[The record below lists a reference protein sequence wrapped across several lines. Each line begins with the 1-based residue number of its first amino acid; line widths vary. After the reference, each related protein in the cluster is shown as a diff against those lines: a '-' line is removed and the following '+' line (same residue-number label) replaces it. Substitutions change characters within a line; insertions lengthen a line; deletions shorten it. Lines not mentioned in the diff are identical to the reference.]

1 MRTALIG
8 CMFIFVFVLGCDS
21 GDIANSSISANPS
34 ISAEISWTQDVT
46 NINMIEVGVEKSEI
60 SQNSIHELRS
70 GKGTIYWI
78 STGVEYSRT
87 IDVGNVEGE
96 SEDGIEC
103 EQEGEHEGENEGC
116 LFSFTFSGAGLTI
129 SKK

>member
-8 CMFIFVFVLGCDS
+8 CMFIFIFVIGCDT
-21 GDIANSSISANPS
+21 GDIANQS
-34 ISAEISWTQDVT
+34 ISAEISWTPDVT
-46 NINMIEVGVEKSEI
+46 SINMAEVGVSKEEF
-60 SQNSIHELRS
+60 SQNSIHELKY

-78 STGVEYSRT
+78 SSGKEYSRT

-103 EQEGEHEGENEGC
+103 EQEGEHKGENEGC
-116 LFSFTFSGAGLTI
+116 LFSFTFSGNGLSIT
-129 SKK
+129 K